1 MRDEEAVIPC
11 PAVIPKAS
19 PTAAAVRAALKK
31 CASPAR
37 AAVSQ
42 TFFKTGKGQYGEG
55 DVFMGVTVPDQ
66 RVVARAF
73 FDLPTDELLKLLH
86 SKVHEERVTAV
97 LILVRQY
104 EKGDVE
110 QQAKIV
116 KLYLANTAQINN
128 WDLVD
133 GSAPYILGHW
143 LLDKDRKL
151 LHKLAK
157 SKLLWERRIA
167 MVATQT
173 FIRNGEHEDCF
184 EIAKLLLKDEH
195 DLMHKAV
202 GWMLREVGKRVG
214 MQELRSFLSLHA
226 TIMPRTALRYA
237 IEHLSADEKAKWMK
251 RV

>member
-1 MRDEEAVIPC
+1 MTNP
-11 PAVIPKAS
+11 PAQNA
-19 PTAAAVRAALKK
+19 TAVRADLKK
-31 CASPAR
+31 YASPER
-37 AAVSQ
+37 AGISQ
-42 TFFKTGKGQYGEG
+42 RFFKTGEGQYGHG
-55 DVFMGVTVPDQ
+55 DVFIGVTVPNQ
-66 RVVARAF
+66 RIVSRAF
-73 FDLPTDELLKLLH
+73 SDLPTDELLKLLH
-86 SKVHEERVTAV
+86 SKVHEERVTAL

-104 EKGDVE
+104 ERGSVGQK
-110 QQAKIV
+110 AAIV
-116 KLYLANTAQINN
+116 KLYLANTRQINN

-133 GSAPYILGHW
+133 GSAPYILGQW

-151 LHKLAK
+151 LLKLAK
-157 SKLLWERRIA
+157 SKSLWERRIA

-184 EIAKLLLKDEH
+184 VIAKLLLQDEH

-214 MQELRSFLSLHA
+214 VKELRFFLSSHA

-237 IEHLSADEKAKWMK
+237 IEHLSAEEKVKWMK

>member
-1 MRDEEAVIPC
+1 MRSVISS
-11 PAVIPKAS
+11 PAVTKTLT

-31 CASPAR
+31 SASPER

-55 DVFMGVTVPDQ
+55 DVFMGVTVPNQ
-66 RVVARAF
+66 RIVARLF
-73 FDLPTDELLKLLH
+73 TQLPANELLKLLH
-86 SKVHEERVTAV
+86 SKIHEERLTAL

-104 EKGDVE
+104 ERSSTE
-110 QQAKIV
+110 QQAAIV
-116 KLYLANTAQINN
+116 KLYLDNTAQINN

-151 LHKLAK
+151 LCKLAK

-167 MVATQT
+167 MIATYS

-184 EIAKLLLKDEH
+184 AIAKLLLKDEH

-214 MQELRSFLSLHA
+214 VKQLRSFLSSHA
-226 TIMPRTALRYA
+226 TTMPRTALRYA
-237 IEHLSADEKAKWMK
+237 IEHMNAEERATWMK